1 MPDLDSAA
9 EDLARESSLVCREN
23 RKLRQRVEELE
34 AVEKRL
40 KQLEQQQTARPSV
53 ASFEEAQAALAA
65 AKKRATDAEA
75 AAAVADDARK
85 TMAKELEHTII
96 THDKQLV
103 EAHDKQLEAEAA
115 RDALSSELSA
125 LKSRLKASAASGA
138 QQFESRLA
146 ALTAELE
153 ETRNEVE
160 VWRLKLKAQ
169 DEDSAEAIRKLRAEV
184 AAAREEGARS
194 AGSDAAALKAAVGGL
209 QAQIAELRKQ
219 KTVAEQGE
227 AAARKQ
233 LAAAHADR
241 DEAKAA
247 ASRSEDQRAID
258 RRKHKTEVEG
268 VQAELREAR
277 KQMSEQVKELRER
290 LAAYEGGDAKLA
302 SELKRMKREV
312 SEQKARADESAE
324 GWQKEKAATSELR
337 ERVEERDIEIT
348 RLRAEIIGM
357 QQAQAQLTPHTP
369 PKPDTSNLPSSF
381 GQFVELKREV
391 ASLKE
396 QLDATR
402 QHAADP
408 TAAWRRV
415 DAAKEAPPQ
424 AAASSARNIR
434 SVQAVAAARAGSQS
448 QRATPRRL

>member
-53 ASFEEAQAALAA
+53 ASFEQAQLAA
-65 AKKRATDAEA
+65 AEKRATDAEA

-85 TMAKELEHTII
+85 TVAKELEHTII

-194 AGSDAAALKAAVGGL
+194 SDAAALKAAVGGL
-209 QAQIAELRKQ
+209 QAQLAELRKQ

-302 SELKRMKREV
+302 SELKRLKREV

-369 PKPDTSNLPSSF
+369 PKPDTSDLPSSF

-415 DAAKEAPPQ
+415 DAANEAPPQ
-424 AAASSARNIR
+424 AAVSSARNIR

>member
-65 AKKRATDAEA
+65 AEKRATDAEA

-115 RDALSSELSA
+115 RDALSDELSA

-194 AGSDAAALKAAVGGL
+194 SDAAALKAAVGGL
-209 QAQIAELRKQ
+209 QAQLAELRKQ

-227 AAARKQ
+227 TAARKQ

-302 SELKRMKREV
+302 SELKRLKREV

-337 ERVEERDIEIT
+337 ERLEERDIEIT

-424 AAASSARNIR
+424 AAVSSARNIR